1 MRYYEALK
9 EISQAYN
16 LYKELS
22 LRQVPG
28 YIHTVEKT
36 KKILFQK
43 FRDMSFSG
51 KKIGITH
58 LLGIYIKLVG
68 ISPKANI
75 FLFVLYSLFP
85 RILIYKRQKTQIL
98 LKIMTLV
105 FLHYVVSIRKP
116 LT

>member
-22 LRQVPG
+22 LRQVSG

-58 LLGIYIKLVG
+58 LLRIYIKLAG

-75 FLFVLYSLFP
+75 FLFGLYSVFP
-85 RILIYKRQKTQIL
+85 RILIYKTEKIQIL
-98 LKIMTLV
+98 LKILTLV
-105 FLHYVVSIRKP
+105 FLHYVVSIRNP